1 MERGYSYMEVVAKR
15 GEVLQ
20 VKVLGAIALI
30 DEGETDWKIIAI
42 DVKDPLAEQL
52 KALKSSPNQQTLISM
67 LKKKEEFPTQGKEAK
82 AISDKIAQMLALCHL
97 PYQFFEE
104 SDLELMAHIK
114 LNYRVP
120 SHTQLLS
127 QDTLSEMCKDW
138 CIPPPTQSSPIK
150 VFIVTDNVCNL
161 QAAINGT
168 YWIRRQCFTHTLQL
182 ALKDSKT
189 SCTNITQIISKAHT
203 IVGHYSRSSTANPR
217 LHAVQK
223 TMDLPELKLIQDV
236 ETRWSSE
243 YAMLDR
249 LVCWRKAVAVELASS
264 HSDIDSLSSTEWKL
278 AGGIVEVMRPFAE
291 ASTETLNNPYDWWKK
306 HKEEFRAVAYV
317 AERFLAI
324 STTQVSSDRVFS
336 TSGNIVTNHIS
347 DVEKH
352 LPGLLKATLEWLKI
366 YKIPEGKPENQFAF
380 NGEAKNRE
388 FALHIIEEVH
398 KYWKLLIKK
407 EAEAGGISCANVSNV
422 DSPFKIE
429 QKEAEEIVNKSPQ
442 PGPAQSVEP
451 VGMYHP
457 VQVV

>member
-1 MERGYSYMEVVAKR
+1 MSQAYCTLLALDLLVVHSISEDENGPISPLHDIPLFADEGQKTFNMVVEIPRWTNAKMEINLKEVLNPIKQDIKKGKLRFVANCFPHHGYIWNYGAIPQTWENPEILDESTGCKGDNDPIDVMEIGYRVAKR

-52 KALKSSPNQQTLISM
+52 K
-67 LKKKEEFPTQGKEAK
+67 
-82 AISDKIAQMLALCHL
+82 D
-97 PYQFFEE
+97 
-104 SDLELMAHIK
+104 
-114 LNYRVP
+114 
-120 SHTQLLS
+120 
-127 QDTLSEMCKDW
+127 
-138 CIPPPTQSSPIK
+138 
-150 VFIVTDNVCNL
+150 
-161 QAAINGT
+161 
-168 YWIRRQCFTHTLQL
+168 
-182 ALKDSKT
+182 
-189 SCTNITQIISKAHT
+189 
-203 IVGHYSRSSTANPR
+203 
-217 LHAVQK
+217 
-223 TMDLPELKLIQDV
+223 
-236 ETRWSSE
+236 
-243 YAMLDR
+243 
-249 LVCWRKAVAVELASS
+249 
-264 HSDIDSLSSTEWKL
+264 
-278 AGGIVEVMRPFAE
+278 
-291 ASTETLNNPYDWWKK
+291 
-306 HKEEFRAVAYV
+306 
-317 AERFLAI
+317 
-324 STTQVSSDRVFS
+324 
-336 TSGNIVTNHIS
+336 IS

-422 DSPFKIE
+422 DSPFKID